1 MKRVIISC
9 VGLEQYRGIVREE
22 IQASID
28 RGEIRNYFYGGAP
41 SSFDDFLELCFIR
54 ICLGV
59 MEHPEFFYLPLSEGG
74 YCLGRRMVSEDNPVQ
89 AQIESDTAFREQ
101 LVVLTKNN
109 WDNVLIK
116 IFFCSLGCYDEVP
129 EISETGRLIVLNN
142 MFSYKKEN

>member
-1 MKRVIISC
+1 
-9 VGLEQYRGIVREE
+9 
-22 IQASID
+22 
-28 RGEIRNYFYGGAP
+28 
-41 SSFDDFLELCFIR
+41 
-54 ICLGV
+54 
-59 MEHPEFFYLPLSEGG
+59 
-74 YCLGRRMVSEDNPVQ
+74 MVSEDDPVQ

-129 EISETGRLIVLNN
+129 EISETCRLIVLNN